1 MRILPEALDQ
11 RMLDRYPSLPKD
23 DKPFTPCEAG
33 WCKSDGVVK
42 GEGFPRLG
50 GTAGNDI
57 AMVVPRNGT
66 LPESDSTGF
75 LSSTE
80 NQGKRSKTYYG
91 LLKCKGTIGG

>member
-1 MRILPEALDQ
+1 M
-11 RMLDRYPSLPKD
+11 
-23 DKPFTPCEAG
+23 
-33 WCKSDGVVK
+33 VK

-50 GTAGNDI
+50 GAAGNDI

-80 NQGKRSKTYYG
+80 KQGEEIKD
-91 LLKCKGTIGG
+91 LLWPS